1 MGVFF
6 LIFLKTKPTIENNS
20 MNKNSR
26 HSVFIVDDDAD
37 DRESIRDAFLHS
49 KHDQDYVFMHSGE
62 QLMGHFSSTAHQKN
76 PSLILLDLNMPGKHG
91 KDVLKEIKN
100 NDQLKLIPVIVIT
113 TSSSDADRMMS
124 YKLGANCFVTK
135 PDSYTELVMLTDCI
149 AKLWL

>member
-1 MGVFF
+1 M
-6 LIFLKTKPTIENNS
+6 NS
-20 MNKNSR
+20 IDR

-37 DRESIRDAFLHS
+37 DRESIRDAFLES

-62 QLMGHFSSTAHQKN
+62 QLMGHFSSAHTGKK

-100 NDQLKLIPVIVIT
+100 DEQLKLIPVIVIT
-113 TSSSDADRMMS
+113 TSSSDADRVMS
-124 YKLGANCFVTK
+124 YKLGANCFLTK
-135 PDSYTELVMLTDCI
+135 PDSYSELVMLTDCI